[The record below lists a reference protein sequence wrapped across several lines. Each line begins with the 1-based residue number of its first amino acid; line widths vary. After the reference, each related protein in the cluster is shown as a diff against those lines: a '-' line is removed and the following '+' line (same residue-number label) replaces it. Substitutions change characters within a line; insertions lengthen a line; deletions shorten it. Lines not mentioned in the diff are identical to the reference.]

1 MEYKR
6 LNTLIKS
13 LDETKRMAMSMY
25 QEDSETEFR
34 KHYLNLAMQME
45 KLTNQTAMQMEKLT
59 NQTRIA
65 TVLDAD
71 IDRRHYIATVKDELN
86 ITVRD
91 LNGRIGISMPYLLP
105 KNRSVDS
112 ESYII
117 EPLVC
122 ALQGFI
128 EKHHPEKIRHA
139 LVIIRSVYTDDN
151 KKLLRD
157 NDNIEIRHVINII
170 STMLLVD
177 DNMLDILLCS
187 RVGKTAHTE
196 IIISEKAENL

>member
-34 KHYLNLAMQME
+34 KHYLNL
-45 KLTNQTAMQMEKLT
+45 AMQMEKLT

-122 ALQGFI
+122 ALQGYI

-157 NDNIEIRHVINII
+157 NDKIEIRHVINII

-187 RVGKTAHTE
+187 RVGKTTHTE

>member
-25 QEDSETEFR
+25 QENSETEFR

-45 KLTNQTAMQMEKLT
+45 KLTNQT
-59 NQTRIA
+59 RIA
-65 TVLDAD
+65 TVMDAD

-112 ESYII
+112 ENYII

-122 ALQGFI
+122 ALQGYI

-139 LVIIRSVYTDDN
+139 LVVIRSVYTDDN

-187 RVGKTAHTE
+187 RVGKTTHTE

>member
-34 KHYLNLAMQME
+34 KHYLDL
-45 KLTNQTAMQMEKLT
+45 AMQMEKLT

-105 KNRSVDS
+105 KNRSIDS
-112 ESYII
+112 ESYIV
-117 EPLVC
+117 EPLIC

-157 NDNIEIRHVINII
+157 NDNIEIHHVINII

-187 RVGKTAHTE
+187 RVGKTTHTE
-196 IIISEKAENL
+196 IIISEKAEKPPNGQ

>member
-25 QEDSETEFR
+25 QENSETEFR
-34 KHYLNLAMQME
+34 RHYLDL
-45 KLTNQTAMQMEKLT
+45 AMQMEKLT

-105 KNRSVDS
+105 KNRSIDS
-112 ESYII
+112 ESYIV
-117 EPLVC
+117 EPLIC

-187 RVGKTAHTE
+187 RVGKTTHTE
-196 IIISEKAENL
+196 IIISEKAEKPPNG

>member
-34 KHYLNLAMQME
+34 KHYLDL
-45 KLTNQTAMQMEKLT
+45 AMQMEKLT

-112 ESYII
+112 ENYII

-122 ALQGFI
+122 ALQGYI

-187 RVGKTAHTE
+187 RVGKTTHTE

>member
-34 KHYLNLAMQME
+34 KHYLNL
-45 KLTNQTAMQMEKLT
+45 AMQMEKLT

-122 ALQGFI
+122 ALQGYI

-157 NDNIEIRHVINII
+157 NDNIEIHHVINII

-187 RVGKTAHTE
+187 RVGKTTHTE
-196 IIISEKAENL
+196 IIIAEKAG

>member
-34 KHYLNLAMQME
+34 KHYLNL
-45 KLTNQTAMQMEKLT
+45 AMQMEKLT

-157 NDNIEIRHVINII
+157 NDNIEIHHVINII

-187 RVGKTAHTE
+187 RVGKTTHTE

>member
-13 LDETKRMAMSMY
+13 LDETKRMAISMY
-25 QEDSETEFR
+25 QENSDTEFR
-34 KHYLNLAMQME
+34 RHYLDL
-45 KLTNQTAMQMEKLT
+45 AMQMEKLT

-105 KNRSVDS
+105 KNRSIDS
-112 ESYII
+112 ESYIV
-117 EPLVC
+117 EPLIC

-157 NDNIEIRHVINII
+157 NDNIEIHHVINII

-187 RVGKTAHTE
+187 RVGKSTHTE
-196 IIISEKAENL
+196 IIISEKAEKPPNGQ

>member
-34 KHYLNLAMQME
+34 KHYLNL
-45 KLTNQTAMQMEKLT
+45 AMQMEKLT

-122 ALQGFI
+122 ALQEFI

-187 RVGKTAHTE
+187 RVGKTTHTE

>member
-25 QEDSETEFR
+25 QENSETEFR
-34 KHYLNLAMQME
+34 RHYLDL
-45 KLTNQTAMQMEKLT
+45 AMQMEKLT

-105 KNRSVDS
+105 KNRSIDS
-112 ESYII
+112 ESYIV
-117 EPLVC
+117 EPLIC

-157 NDNIEIRHVINII
+157 NDNIEIHHVINII

>member
-34 KHYLNLAMQME
+34 KHYLDL
-45 KLTNQTAMQMEKLT
+45 AMQMEKLT

-65 TVLDAD
+65 TVMDAD

-122 ALQGFI
+122 ALQGYI

-187 RVGKTAHTE
+187 RVGKTTHTE

>member
-45 KLTNQTAMQMEKLT
+45 KLTNQT
-59 NQTRIA
+59 RIA

-71 IDRRHYIATVKDELN
+71 IDRRHYIATVRDELN

-122 ALQGFI
+122 ALQEFI

-187 RVGKTAHTE
+187 RVGKTTHTE

>member
-34 KHYLNLAMQME
+34 KHYLDL
-45 KLTNQTAMQMEKLT
+45 AMQMEKLT

-122 ALQGFI
+122 ALQGYI

-157 NDNIEIRHVINII
+157 NDNIEIHHVINII

-187 RVGKTAHTE
+187 RVGKTTHTE
-196 IIISEKAENL
+196 IIIAEKAEKPPNEQ

>member
-45 KLTNQTAMQMEKLT
+45 KLTNQT
-59 NQTRIA
+59 RIA
-65 TVLDAD
+65 TVMDAD

-112 ESYII
+112 ENYII

-122 ALQGFI
+122 ALQGYI

-139 LVIIRSVYTDDN
+139 LVVIRSVYTDDN

-187 RVGKTAHTE
+187 RVGKTTHTE

>member
-25 QEDSETEFR
+25 QEDSETQFR
-34 KHYLNLAMQME
+34 KHYLDL
-45 KLTNQTAMQMEKLT
+45 AMQMEKLT

-71 IDRRHYIATVKDELN
+71 IDRRHYIATVRDELN

-112 ESYII
+112 ENYII

-122 ALQGFI
+122 ALQGYI

-157 NDNIEIRHVINII
+157 NDNIEIHHVINII

-187 RVGKTAHTE
+187 RVGKTTHTE

>member
-34 KHYLNLAMQME
+34 KHYLNL
-45 KLTNQTAMQMEKLT
+45 AMQMEKLT

-122 ALQGFI
+122 ALQGYI

-139 LVIIRSVYTDDN
+139 LVIIRSVYKKKK

-157 NDNIEIRHVINII
+157 NDNIEIHHVINII

-187 RVGKTAHTE
+187 RVGKTTHTE
-196 IIISEKAENL
+196 IIISEKAEKPPNGQ

>member
-34 KHYLNLAMQME
+34 KHYLNL
-45 KLTNQTAMQMEKLT
+45 AMQMEKLT

-122 ALQGFI
+122 ALQEFI

-177 DNMLDILLCS
+177 DNMLDILLFS
-187 RVGKTAHTE
+187 RVGKTTHTE

>member
-45 KLTNQTAMQMEKLT
+45 KLTNQT
-59 NQTRIA
+59 RI
-65 TVLDAD
+65 VDAD

-157 NDNIEIRHVINII
+157 NDNIEIHHVINII

-187 RVGKTAHTE
+187 RVGKTTHTE

>member
-1 MEYKR
+1 
-6 LNTLIKS
+6 
-13 LDETKRMAMSMY
+13 
-25 QEDSETEFR
+25 
-34 KHYLNLAMQME
+34 
-45 KLTNQTAMQMEKLT
+45 
-59 NQTRIA
+59 
-65 TVLDAD
+65 
-71 IDRRHYIATVKDELN
+71 
-86 ITVRD
+86 
-91 LNGRIGISMPYLLP
+91 MPYLLP

-122 ALQGFI
+122 ALQGYI

-187 RVGKTAHTE
+187 RVGKTTHTE

>member
-45 KLTNQTAMQMEKLT
+45 KLTNQT
-59 NQTRIA
+59 RIA
-65 TVLDAD
+65 TVMDAD

-157 NDNIEIRHVINII
+157 NDNIEIHHVINII

-187 RVGKTAHTE
+187 RVGKTTHTE

>member
-25 QEDSETEFR
+25 QENNETEFR
-34 KHYLNLAMQME
+34 RHYLDL
-45 KLTNQTAMQMEKLT
+45 AMQMEKLT

-65 TVLDAD
+65 TVMDAD

-105 KNRSVDS
+105 KNRSIDS
-112 ESYII
+112 ESYIV
-117 EPLVC
+117 EPLIC

-157 NDNIEIRHVINII
+157 NDNIEIHHVINII

-187 RVGKTAHTE
+187 RVGKTTHTE
-196 IIISEKAENL
+196 IIISEKAEKPPNGQ

>member
-25 QEDSETEFR
+25 QENSETEFR

-45 KLTNQTAMQMEKLT
+45 KLTNQT
-59 NQTRIA
+59 RIA
-65 TVLDAD
+65 TVMDAD

-112 ESYII
+112 ENYII

-122 ALQGFI
+122 ALQGYI

-187 RVGKTAHTE
+187 RVGKTTHTE

>member
-45 KLTNQTAMQMEKLT
+45 KLTNQT
-59 NQTRIA
+59 RIA

-71 IDRRHYIATVKDELN
+71 IDRRHYIATVRDELN

-122 ALQGFI
+122 ALQGYI

>member
-34 KHYLNLAMQME
+34 KHYLNL
-45 KLTNQTAMQMEKLT
+45 AMQMEKLT

-112 ESYII
+112 ENYII

-122 ALQGFI
+122 ALQGYI

-187 RVGKTAHTE
+187 RVGKTTHTE
-196 IIISEKAENL
+196 IVISEKAENL

>member
-45 KLTNQTAMQMEKLT
+45 KLTNQT
-59 NQTRIA
+59 RIA

-71 IDRRHYIATVKDELN
+71 IDRRHYIASVKDELN

-157 NDNIEIRHVINII
+157 NDNIEIHHVINII

-187 RVGKTAHTE
+187 RVGKTTHTE

>member
-25 QEDSETEFR
+25 QENNETEFR
-34 KHYLNLAMQME
+34 RHYLDL
-45 KLTNQTAMQMEKLT
+45 AMQMEKLT

-65 TVLDAD
+65 TVMDAD

-105 KNRSVDS
+105 KNRSIDS
-112 ESYII
+112 ESYIV
-117 EPLVC
+117 EPLIC

>member
-45 KLTNQTAMQMEKLT
+45 KLTNQT
-59 NQTRIA
+59 RIA
-65 TVLDAD
+65 TVMDAD

-157 NDNIEIRHVINII
+157 NDNIEIHHVINII

>member
-45 KLTNQTAMQMEKLT
+45 KLTNQT
-59 NQTRIA
+59 RIA
-65 TVLDAD
+65 TVMDAD

-112 ESYII
+112 ENYII

-122 ALQGFI
+122 ALQGYI

-157 NDNIEIRHVINII
+157 NDNIEIHHVINII

>member
-25 QEDSETEFR
+25 QENNETEFR
-34 KHYLNLAMQME
+34 RHYLDL
-45 KLTNQTAMQMEKLT
+45 AMQMEKLT

-65 TVLDAD
+65 TVMDAD

-112 ESYII
+112 ENYII

>member
-34 KHYLNLAMQME
+34 KHYLNL
-45 KLTNQTAMQMEKLT
+45 AMQMEKLT

-187 RVGKTAHTE
+187 RVGKTTHTE
-196 IIISEKAENL
+196 IIISEKAEKPPNGQ

>member
-45 KLTNQTAMQMEKLT
+45 KLTNQT
-59 NQTRIA
+59 RIA
-65 TVLDAD
+65 TVMDAD
-71 IDRRHYIATVKDELN
+71 IDRRHYIASVRDELN

-112 ESYII
+112 ENYII

-122 ALQGFI
+122 ALQGYI

-187 RVGKTAHTE
+187 RVGKTTHTE

>member
-13 LDETKRMAMSMY
+13 LDETKRIAMSMY

-45 KLTNQTAMQMEKLT
+45 KLTNQT
-59 NQTRIA
+59 RIA
-65 TVLDAD
+65 TVMDAD
-71 IDRRHYIATVKDELN
+71 IDRLHYMATVKDELN

-112 ESYII
+112 ENYII

-122 ALQGFI
+122 ALQGYI

-187 RVGKTAHTE
+187 RVGKTTHTE

>member
-34 KHYLNLAMQME
+34 KHYLNL
-45 KLTNQTAMQMEKLT
+45 AMQMEKLT

-139 LVIIRSVYTDDN
+139 LVIIRSVYTEDN

>member
-25 QEDSETEFR
+25 QENSETEFR
-34 KHYLNLAMQME
+34 KHYLNL
-45 KLTNQTAMQMEKLT
+45 AMQMEKLT

>member
-34 KHYLNLAMQME
+34 RHYLDL
-45 KLTNQTAMQMEKLT
+45 AMQMEKLT

-71 IDRRHYIATVKDELN
+71 IDRRHYIATAKDELN

-122 ALQGFI
+122 ALQAYI
-128 EKHHPEKIRHA
+128 EKHRPEKIRHA

-157 NDNIEIRHVINII
+157 NDNIEIHHVINII

-187 RVGKTAHTE
+187 RVGKTTHTE
-196 IIISEKAENL
+196 IIISEKAEKPPNGQ

>member
-34 KHYLNLAMQME
+34 KHYLNL
-45 KLTNQTAMQMEKLT
+45 AMQMEKLT

-122 ALQGFI
+122 ALQEFI

-157 NDNIEIRHVINII
+157 NDNIEIHHVINII

-187 RVGKTAHTE
+187 RVGKTTHTE
-196 IIISEKAENL
+196 IIISEKAEKPPNGQ

>member
-34 KHYLNLAMQME
+34 KHYLNL
-45 KLTNQTAMQMEKLT
+45 AMQMEKLT

-157 NDNIEIRHVINII
+157 NDNIEIHHVINII

>member
-25 QEDSETEFR
+25 QENSETEFR
-34 KHYLNLAMQME
+34 RHYLDLAMQME
-45 KLTNQTAMQMEKLT
+45 KMT

-105 KNRSVDS
+105 KNRSIDS
-112 ESYII
+112 ESYIV
-117 EPLVC
+117 EPLIC

-157 NDNIEIRHVINII
+157 NDNIEIHHVINII

-187 RVGKTAHTE
+187 RVGKTTHTE
-196 IIISEKAENL
+196 IIISEKAEKLPNGQ

>member
-34 KHYLNLAMQME
+34 RHYLDL
-45 KLTNQTAMQMEKLT
+45 AMQMEKLT

>member
-34 KHYLNLAMQME
+34 KHYLNL
-45 KLTNQTAMQMEKLT
+45 AMQMEKLT

-187 RVGKTAHTE
+187 RVGKTTHTE